1 MLAEPEGVTIIGF
14 DTTSHKKRGHTMT
27 LMQNNWPILLVDDEE
42 DIRDVLGVSIAD
54 MGYTVHSAENGEQAL
69 DIFRKIDPPI
79 VMTDIKMPGMDG
91 LALLKMIKRENPE
104 TEVIMITGHG
114 DMSLAIKSL
123 KFEATDFI
131 TKPINVDALEIALKR
146 VQDKIVMKRQ
156 LKAYTENLEALVREK
171 TKLQDHLSSLGL
183 MIGSISHGIKGLL
196 TGLDGGMY
204 LVDSGFS
211 KQNLDQIKEGWE
223 TVKLMVERIRKM
235 VLDILFYA
243 KKRGLKW
250 ERVDPL
256 SFAEELAAIF
266 AAKIEKQNIAFVKEF
281 DQTVGEFEVDAGY
294 IHSALTN
301 ILENA
306 LDACTKDAAKSGH
319 KIVFGIRQDASHV
332 NFTVCDNGVGMAP
345 DTVAKLFT
353 PFFSSKGRHGT
364 GLGLFISHKIVQQ
377 HGGEI
382 LVKSTAGQGTL
393 FTIKIPKTLPASLKN
408 QVTAI

>member
-1 MLAEPEGVTIIGF
+1 MTNEKE
-14 DTTSHKKRGHTMT
+14 KK
-27 LMQNNWPILLVDDEE
+27 WPILLVDDEE
-42 DIRDVLGVSIAD
+42 DIRDVLSLSIAD
-54 MGYTVHSAENGEQAL
+54 MGYAVHTAENGDQAI
-69 DIFRKIDPPI
+69 DIFRQIDPPI

-91 LALLKMIKRENPE
+91 IELLQKIKRENPE
-104 TEVIMITGHG
+104 TEVVMITGHG
-114 DMSLAIKSL
+114 DMDLAIKSL

-156 LKAYTENLEALVREK
+156 LKTYTQHLEALVREK
-171 TKLQDHLSSLGL
+171 TELQDHLSSLGL

-211 KQNLDQIKEGWE
+211 KENQDQIKEGWE
-223 TVKLMVERIRKM
+223 TVKLMVDRIRKM
-235 VLDILFYA
+235 VLDILYYA
-243 KKRGLKW
+243 KERDLRW

-256 SFAEELAAIF
+256 SFAEDLAATF
-266 AAKIEKQNIAFVKEF
+266 APKVKNQDIEFVQEF
-281 DQTVGEFEVDAGY
+281 DETVGEFEIDAGY

-306 LDACTKDAAKSGH
+306 VDACTKDAAKTYH
-319 KIVFGIRQDASHV
+319 KIVFSVRQDSSHV
-332 NFTVCDNGVGMAP
+332 IFAVFDNGVGMDP

-353 PFFSSKGRHGT
+353 PFFSSKGRRGT
-364 GLGLFISHKIVQQ
+364 GLGLFISHKIVRQ

-382 LVKSTAGQGTL
+382 LVKSTPGQGTL
-393 FTIKIPKTLPASLKN
+393 FTIKIPKTLPESLKN
-408 QVTAI
+408 PSAAVK

>member
-1 MLAEPEGVTIIGF
+1 MDGHCG
-14 DTTSHKKRGHTMT
+14 KRGHILTHAP
-27 LMQNNWPILLVDDEE
+27 NNWPILLVDDEE

-54 MGYTVHSAENGEQAL
+54 MGYAVHTAENGDQAL

-91 LALLKMIKRENPE
+91 LGLLQMIKRENPE

-114 DMSLAIKSL
+114 DMNLAIKSL

-156 LKAYTENLEALVREK
+156 LKEYTENLEALVREK
-171 TKLQDHLSSLGL
+171 IELQDHLSSLGL

-211 KQNLDQIKEGWE
+211 KQNREQIKEGWE

-243 KKRGLKW
+243 KKRGLMW

-256 SFAEELAAIF
+256 SFAEDLAAIF
-266 AAKIEKQNIAFVKEF
+266 APKIEKQNIAFMKEF
-281 DQTVGEFEVDAGY
+281 DEAVGEFEIDIGY

-306 LDACTKDAAKSGH
+306 VDACTKDAAKTDH
-319 KIVFGIRQDASHV
+319 KIVFGVRQDANHV
-332 NFTVCDNGVGMAP
+332 IFDVCDNGMGMDP
-345 DTVAKLFT
+345 NTVAKLFT
-353 PFFSSKGRHGT
+353 PFFSSKGRRGT
-364 GLGLFISHKIVQQ
+364 GLGLFISHKIVRQ

-382 LVKSTAGQGTL
+382 LVKSTTGQGTL
-393 FTIKIPKTLPASLKN
+393 FTIKIPKTLPEACKN
-408 QVTAI
+408 PAVTS